1 MKICRRKTSLAKYCA
16 RKLPL
21 TTGVV
26 AVHNGKVI
34 YRRFSTT
41 KMPSFG
47 DPRPSFNFSETP
59 SCKDTRSEFDE
70 SEAPSTLIERD
81 WRKDEEACSFDMHRK
96 SLSSLSTS
104 SDIPQQIPGWP
115 LLRAVSKVSPPAHE
129 TREMSVVKWV
139 MNLPSRSSPGTPGS
153 NSSLDSTSS
162 EIFLGRGSSNLAN
175 KSESTGSSN
184 DSYELPEAIEIL
196 KTNSSGC
203 RWFSYEVLKTSTS
216 HYSSGHFHNKV
227 YIYILCTP
235 SYIYDYFF
243 LTCVLLQ
250 IV

>member
-1 MKICRRKTSLAKYCA
+1 MKICRRRTSLAKYCA
-16 RKLPL
+16 GKLPL
-21 TTGVV
+21 TTAVV

-34 YRRFSTT
+34 FRRFSTT

-59 SCKDTRSEFDE
+59 SCKDAESEFDE
-70 SEAPSTLIERD
+70 SEAPSKLIESD
-81 WRKDEEACSFDMHRK
+81 WTKDDEVCSFDMYRK
-96 SLSSLSTS
+96 SLSSLSTA
-104 SDIPQQIPGWP
+104 SDFPQQIPGWP
-115 LLRAVSKVSPPAHE
+115 LLRAVSKVSPPAYE
-129 TREMSVVKWV
+129 TREMSVVQWV

-162 EIFLGRGSSNLAN
+162 EIFLGRGRSNLAN
-175 KSESTGSSN
+175 KSESNGSSK

-216 HYSSGHFHNKV
+216 QYSSGHFHNKV
-227 YIYILCTP
+227 SIYIV
-235 SYIYDYFF
+235 YN
-243 LTCVLLQ
+243 LLYL
-250 IV
+250 